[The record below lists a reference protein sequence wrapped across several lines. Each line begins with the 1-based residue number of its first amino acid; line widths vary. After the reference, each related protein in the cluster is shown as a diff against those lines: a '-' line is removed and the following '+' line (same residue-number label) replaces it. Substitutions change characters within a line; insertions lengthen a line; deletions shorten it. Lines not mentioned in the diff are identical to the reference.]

1 MQCFNHPSWLIW
13 TNLIHFVNVED
24 SFWSVTDDK
33 DEDNPREEGGHGAV
47 PPVRAAG
54 GPGHEGDVVTAG
66 AGDRSEDQPVED
78 GQQQHGQQTHHCSRQ
93 AKVMS
98 FIMRTATEG
107 IRNDVSQIL
116 WVVS

>member
-1 MQCFNHPSWLIW
+1 MLW
-13 TNLIHFVNVED
+13 TDLIHFVNVEN